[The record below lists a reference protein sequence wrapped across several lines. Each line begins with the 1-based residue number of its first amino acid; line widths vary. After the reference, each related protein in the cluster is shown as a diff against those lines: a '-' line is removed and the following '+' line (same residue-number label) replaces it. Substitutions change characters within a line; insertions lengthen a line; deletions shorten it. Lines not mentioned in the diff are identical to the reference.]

1 MSNFASRSGAVQ
13 TVLAFETSC
22 DDTSVA
28 VVERDG
34 RVRACLSAGQDLHH
48 ARFGGIVPEIASRNH
63 THHLLP
69 LMEETLA
76 RAGVSFQDIDALAVT
91 SRPGLVGSLLVGL
104 MTVKGLSLASGKKF
118 LGVNHLEG
126 HLMAPF
132 LYDDQYQPPDGF
144 DFPFVALAV
153 SGGHTTLYHVP
164 SFGHYQ
170 VLGRTRDDA
179 AGEAFDKFA
188 KRLGLGFPGGVRVD
202 RLAAVGR
209 ADRFNFPRAMLREDH
224 DDMSFSGLKSHAAR
238 EVEKLPEAHAA
249 ELAQQAKEFLASGSR
264 EPRAGLL
271 ADFCASFQAA
281 VVDVLAAR
289 LERAAERQGVRR
301 IVLTG
306 GVAANS
312 ELRLRCEQ
320 IAARRGW
327 TLAVPPLRYCTDN
340 AAMIGLAAIIRLG
353 RGEVSPQSLSPQ
365 AKAPLDQEDRGV
377 G

>member
-1 MSNFASRSGAVQ
+1 MQ

-69 LMEETLA
+69 LMEETLS
-76 RAGVSFQDIDALAVT
+76 RAGVGFDQIDALAVT
-91 SRPGLVGSLLVGL
+91 SRPGLIGSLLVGL
-104 MTVKGLSLASGKKF
+104 MTVKGLSIASGKKY

-132 LYDDQYQPPDGF
+132 LYDDQYQPPEGF

-164 SFGHYQ
+164 SFGSYE

-202 RLAAVGR
+202 RLAQVGR
-209 ADRFNFPRAMLREDH
+209 ADRYAFPRAMLREDH

-238 EVEKLPEAHAA
+238 EVEKLSPTDSV
-249 ELAQQAKEFLASGSR
+249 ELAQQAQEFLAGGSR
-264 EPRAGLL
+264 EARTGLL
-271 ADFCASFQAA
+271 ADFCASFQVA
-281 VVDVLAAR
+281 VVDVLSAR
-289 LERAAERQGVRR
+289 LERAAERKQVTR

-312 ELRLRCEQ
+312 ELRKRCET

-340 AAMIGLAAIIRLG
+340 AAMIGLAGIIRMS
-353 RGEVSPQSLSPQ
+353 RGEFSPQNLGPQ
-365 AKAPLDQEDRGV
+365 AKAPLDLEDGSPA
-377 G
+377 

>member
-1 MSNFASRSGAVQ
+1 MSQIASRSSAVQ

-76 RAGVSFQDIDALAVT
+76 RAGVRFEDIDALAVT
-91 SRPGLVGSLLVGL
+91 SRPGLIGSLLVGL

-132 LYDDQYQPPDGF
+132 LHDDDYQPPEGF

-164 SFGHYQ
+164 SFGHYE

-202 RLAAVGR
+202 RLAQVGH
-209 ADRFNFPRAMLREDH
+209 ADRFAFPRAMLREDH

-238 EVEKLPEAHAA
+238 EVEKLNEAQAA
-249 ELAQQAKEFLASGSR
+249 ELSREAQNFLASGSR
-264 EPRAGLL
+264 EARSGLL

-281 VVDVLAAR
+281 VVDVLTAR
-289 LERAAERQGVRR
+289 LERAAERKQVTR

-312 ELRLRCEQ
+312 ELRRRCEL
-320 IAARRGW
+320 IAQRRGW

-353 RGEVSPQSLSPQ
+353 RGETSPQELSPQ
-365 AKAPLDQEDRGV
+365 AKAPLDFENRGT